1 MTVTHTQ
8 LGPCV
13 ILPNGINSKG
23 LTNLASSYFTAGSDV
38 SELFDICKESVQI
51 FDRTHAHTQG
61 HTIAASSIS
70 SPVTMTSS
78 QPCIPSRGDAVVCAP
93 LLEYVQLLPNTRP
106 TIIEIITNLEKSLQ
120 ILIRWR
126 GRVRERQW
134 KPRPVAPQLALT
146 GCISAVGCLDARNT
160 PSISNQWTPVKRAP
174 NELLRYVLSPSISA
188 VCKSLHVAS

>member
-23 LTNLASSYFTAGSDV
+23 LTNFASSYFTAGSDV

-51 FDRTHAHTQG
+51 FDRSHTQG
-61 HTIAASSIS
+61 HTIA

-188 VCKSLHVAS
+188 VCKSLRCFVKDFSSR